1 MAPRTP
7 VRAMIGPQDEAGTA
21 AISGASGV
29 IRSVDG
35 VPIAYDS
42 HGSGAS
48 ALVLVHGWGCDRSY
62 WSAQVRHFAPL
73 RRVITVDLAG
83 HGESGSG
90 RSDRSIGNFGGDVAA
105 VLAAEDVTEGTLVGH
120 SLGGP
125 VVVEAAI
132 AARGRVAAVVGVD
145 TFSDGWRLPA
155 YSAALEGIEADF
167 AGFVE
172 RQRHAMFLPTS
183 PPALVDRIM
192 ADMALQHAASGIGAM
207 RGLAGWGG
215 ARFAVALGELGV
227 LGVPLGLVATSS
239 RMEAIAS
246 LRAAES
252 QLSVLRIVEMGGA
265 GHFLM
270 CEDPPRFNRLLTALD
285 AELRSDPGR

>member
-1 MAPRTP
+1 M
-7 VRAMIGPQDEAGTA
+7 
-21 AISGASGV
+21 
-29 IRSVDG
+29 
-35 VPIAYDS
+35 
-42 HGSGAS
+42 
-48 ALVLVHGWGCDRSY
+48 
-62 WSAQVRHFAPL
+62 
-73 RRVITVDLAG
+73 
-83 HGESGSG
+83 
-90 RSDRSIGNFGGDVAA
+90 AA

-132 AARGRVAAVVGVD
+132 AARGRVAPVVGVD

-227 LGVPLGLVATSS
+227 PLGLVATSS

-285 AELRSDPGR
+285 AKLRSDQGR